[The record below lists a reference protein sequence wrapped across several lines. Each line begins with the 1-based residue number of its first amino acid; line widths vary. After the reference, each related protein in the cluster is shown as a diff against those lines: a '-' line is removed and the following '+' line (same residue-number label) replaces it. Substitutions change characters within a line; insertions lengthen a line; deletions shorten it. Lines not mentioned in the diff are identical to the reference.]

1 MVSEKFYSPFIYAL
15 RKGEI
20 KMQKEIKETNVY
32 EEIIETIK
40 SEDFLLL
47 EVKNLD
53 SAIRVV
59 TEGFVKFLANLRY
72 TEDQNSSAIRISD
85 RNGSFILGVIADHS
99 KDDEGKD
106 SFEISFTIEEE
117 DIKDI
122 EPTYELSNSEV
133 QVFLN
138 RFMYTQV
145 SHQFQSNEMV
155 YKIMRAVW
163 VNLLAFASNVQKK
176 ELDEEGYTLKINETL
191 NINVNDEDGKRVI
204 TIEPGTDLKKFI
216 KDDSLI
222 QIEA

>member
-1 MVSEKFYSPFIYAL
+1 MVSEKFYSPFVYAL

-85 RNGSFILGVIADHS
+85 RNGSYIL
-99 KDDEGKD
+99 
-106 SFEISFTIEEE
+106 
-117 DIKDI
+117 
-122 EPTYELSNSEV
+122 
-133 QVFLN
+133 
-138 RFMYTQV
+138 
-145 SHQFQSNEMV
+145 
-155 YKIMRAVW
+155 
-163 VNLLAFASNVQKK
+163 
-176 ELDEEGYTLKINETL
+176 
-191 NINVNDEDGKRVI
+191 
-204 TIEPGTDLKKFI
+204 
-216 KDDSLI
+216 
-222 QIEA
+222 